1 MQTLRFT
8 TGNNCLFQVKNEN
21 TTRREICSKLTKA
34 TPERHILEVV
44 TVQNIEKKSITHET
58 VQ

>member
-1 MQTLRFT
+1 MQTMRFT

-21 TTRREICSKLTKA
+21 TRRREICSKLTKV